1 MADAEIPEADSI
13 EGAPHPRATSVLLG
27 QGSAEATFLQAFN
40 TDRLHHG
47 WLITGPRGVGKA
59 TLAWR
64 LARFLLASPENDGG
78 MFAAPPPE
86 TLDIPDNHPVA
97 RRIAALSEPRLFL
110 LRRAYDEKKAKLQD
124 VISVDEVRK
133 MKSFFT
139 LSAADGGRR
148 VAIIDAVDEMNPAA
162 ANALL
167 KLLEEPPKSVT
178 MFLISHQPARLL
190 PTIRSRCRELRLGPL
205 SAQDLSDALTM
216 AGGEVMPDDRI
227 ALAEL
232 AGGSVGEA
240 FRMTNLEG
248 LALYARLVKLMA
260 TLPRLDRVQALAFA
274 EAGAGRGAEAQFDL
288 IVTLLDL
295 FLARLARAGTCG
307 TTPPEAA
314 PGEAALIARLA
325 PTPWAAREW
334 ASLAQTLGLR
344 ARRGKAVN
352 LDPAALLMDMLLQI
366 DEAAA
371 TLSRLS

>member
-1 MADAEIPEADSI
+1 MSDAGHPESDVI
-13 EGAPHPRATSVLLG
+13 EGAPHPRATQTLLG
-27 QGSAEATFLQAFN
+27 QTAAETTFLQAFN
-40 TDRLHHG
+40 TGRLHHG
-47 WLITGPRGVGKA
+47 WLISGPKGVGKA

-64 LARFLLASPENDGG
+64 LARFLLATPEDDGG

-86 TLDIPDNHPVA
+86 TLDVAADHPIS

-148 VAIIDAVDEMNPAA
+148 VAIIDAVDEMNPQA

-167 KLLEEPPKSVT
+167 KLLEEPPKAVT

-205 SAQDLSDALTM
+205 SAEDLSDALTM
-216 AGGEVMPDDRI
+216 AGGDVGPEDRV

-248 LALYARLVKLMA
+248 LTLYGRIIKLMA
-260 TLPRLDRVQALAFA
+260 SLPRLDRVQVLALA
-274 EAGAGRGAEAQFDL
+274 EAGAGRGQDAQFDL
-288 IVTLLDL
+288 IVSLLDL
-295 FLARLARAGTCG
+295 FLARLARAGTIGQC
-307 TTPPEAA
+307 PPEAA
-314 PGEAALIARLA
+314 PHEAALLARLS
-325 PTPWAAREW
+325 PNPWVARGW
-334 ASLAQTLGLR
+334 ADLAQSLGVR
-344 ARRGKAVN
+344 ARRARAVN
-352 LDPAALLMDMLLQI
+352 LDPAALLMDMLLKI
-366 DEAAA
+366 DETAAA
-371 TLSRLS
+371 LSRSS

>member
-1 MADAEIPEADSI
+1 MSVSEIPEPDRV
-13 EGAPHPRATSVLLG
+13 EGAPHPRATQTLLG
-27 QGSAEATFLQAFN
+27 QAGAEQSFLQAFN
-40 TDRLHHG
+40 TGRLHHG
-47 WLITGPRGVGKA
+47 WLISGPKGVGKA

-64 LARFLLASPENDGG
+64 LARFLLATPDSDGG
-78 MFAAPPPE
+78 LFAAPAPD
-86 TLDIPDNHPVA
+86 TLDIAADHPIA

-148 VAIIDAVDEMNPAA
+148 IAIIDAVDEMNPAA

-167 KLLEEPPKSVT
+167 KLLEEPPKAVT

-205 SAQDLSDALTM
+205 SAEDLSDALTM
-216 AGGEVMPDDRI
+216 AGGDVSPEDRV

-248 LALYARLVKLMA
+248 LNLYGRIIKLMA
-260 TLPRLDRVQALAFA
+260 SLPRLDRVQALALA
-274 EAGAGRGAEAQFDL
+274 EAGAGRGQDAQFDL
-288 IVTLLDL
+288 IVSLLDL
-295 FLARLARAGTCG
+295 FLARLARAGTIGRC
-307 TTPPEAA
+307 PPEAA
-314 PGEAALIARLA
+314 PGEAALITRLS
-325 PTPWAAREW
+325 PHPHAARGW
-334 ASLAQTLGLR
+334 ADLAQSLGVR
-344 ARRGKAVN
+344 ARRARAVN
-352 LDPAALLMDMLLQI
+352 LDPAALLMDMLLKI
-366 DEAAA
+366 DETAAA
-371 TLSRLS
+371 LSRSS

>member
-1 MADAEIPEADSI
+1 MADADIPEADSI

-40 TDRLHHG
+40 TGRLHHG

-64 LARFLLASPENDGG
+64 LARFLLASPEDDGG

-325 PTPWAAREW
+325 PNPWAAREW

>member
-1 MADAEIPEADSI
+1 MADAETPEADSI

-40 TDRLHHG
+40 TGRLHHG

-64 LARFLLASPENDGG
+64 LARFLLASPEDDGG

-232 AGGSVGEA
+232 AEGSVGEA

-325 PTPWAAREW
+325 PHPWAAREW

>member
-1 MADAEIPEADSI
+1 MKEVDIPEPDCI
-13 EGAPHPRATSVLLG
+13 DGAPHPRMTPRLLG
-27 QGSAEATFLQAFN
+27 QEAAEASFLQAFSAG
-40 TDRLHHG
+40 RLHHG

-64 LARFLLASPENDGG
+64 LARFLLATPDEDGG

-86 TLDIPDNHPVA
+86 TLDIPDSHPVA
-97 RRIAALSEPRLFL
+97 RRIIALSEPRLFL

-167 KLLEEPPKSVT
+167 KLLEEPPKAVT
-178 MFLISHQPARLL
+178 MILISHQPARLL
-190 PTIRSRCRELRLGPL
+190 PTIRSRCRALRLGPL

-216 AGGEVMPDDRI
+216 AGGAVAPEDRV

-240 FRMTNLEG
+240 FAMTNLEG
-248 LALYARLVKLMA
+248 LELYARLIKLMGS
-260 TLPRLDRVQALAFA
+260 LPRLDRVQALAFA

-288 IVTLLDL
+288 IVMLMDL
-295 FLARLARAGTCG
+295 FLARLARAGTRG
-307 TTPPEAA
+307 LAPPEAA

-325 PTPWAAREW
+325 PSPWAAREW
-334 ASLAQTLGLR
+334 ASLAQSLGLR
-344 ARRGKAVN
+344 ARRGRSVN
-352 LDPAALLMDMLLQI
+352 LDPAALLMDMLLKI

-371 TLSRLS
+371 ALSRPS

>member
-1 MADAEIPEADSI
+1 MSSESPPEPDVI
-13 EGAPHPRATSVLLG
+13 EGAPHPRATQALLG
-27 QGSAEATFLQAFN
+27 QGAAEATFLQAFN
-40 TDRLHHG
+40 AGRLHHG
-47 WLITGPRGVGKA
+47 WLISGPRGVGKA

-64 LARFLLASPENDGG
+64 LARFLLATPEDDGG
-78 MFAAPPPE
+78 MFAPPPPE
-86 TLDIPDNHPVA
+86 TLDIPDDHPIA

-167 KLLEEPPKSVT
+167 KLLEEPPKAVT
-178 MFLISHQPARLL
+178 MFLVSHQPARLL

-205 SAQDLSDALTM
+205 TAEALSDALTM
-216 AGGEVMPDDRI
+216 AGGAVEPQDRV

-248 LALYARLVKLMA
+248 LALYARLIKLMA
-260 TLPRLDRVQALAFA
+260 TLPRLDRVQALALA
-274 EAGAGRGAEAQFDL
+274 EAGAGRGAEAQFEL
-288 IVTLLDL
+288 IVSLLDL
-295 FLARLARAGTCG
+295 FLARLARAGTLGQC
-307 TTPPEAA
+307 PPEAA
-314 PGEAALIARLA
+314 PGEAALIARLS
-325 PTPWAAREW
+325 PSPWAAREW
-334 ASLAQTLGLR
+334 ANLAQSLGIR
-344 ARRGKAVN
+344 ARRARAVN
-352 LDPAALLMDMLLQI
+352 LDPAALLMDMFLKI
-366 DEAAA
+366 DETAVA
-371 TLSRLS
+371 LSRST

>member
-1 MADAEIPEADSI
+1 MSNADHPEPDVI
-13 EGAPHPRATSVLLG
+13 EGAPHPRATQTLLG
-27 QGSAEATFLQAFN
+27 QGAAEATFLQAFN
-40 TDRLHHG
+40 TGRLHHG
-47 WLITGPRGVGKA
+47 WLISGPRGVGKA

-64 LARFLLASPENDGG
+64 LARFLLATPEDDGG

-86 TLDIPDNHPVA
+86 TLDVAADHPIS

-148 VAIIDAVDEMNPAA
+148 VAIIDAVDEMNPQA

-167 KLLEEPPKSVT
+167 KLLEEPPKAVT
-178 MFLISHQPARLL
+178 MLLISHQPARLL

-205 SAQDLSDALTM
+205 SAADLSDALTM
-216 AGGEVMPDDRI
+216 AGGDVGPDDRV

-248 LALYARLVKLMA
+248 LTLYSRIIKLMA
-260 TLPRLDRVQALAFA
+260 TLPRLDRVQALALA
-274 EAGAGRGAEAQFDL
+274 EAGAGRGQDAQFDL
-288 IVTLLDL
+288 IVSLLDL
-295 FLARLARAGTCG
+295 FLARLARAGTVGHC
-307 TTPPEAA
+307 PPEAA
-314 PGEAALIARLA
+314 PGEAALLARLSA
-325 PTPWAAREW
+325 NPWVARGW
-334 ASLAQTLGLR
+334 ADLAQSLGVR
-344 ARRGKAVN
+344 ARRARAVN
-352 LDPAALLMDMLLQI
+352 LDPAALLMDMLLKI
-366 DEAAA
+366 DETAAA
-371 TLSRLS
+371 LSRSS